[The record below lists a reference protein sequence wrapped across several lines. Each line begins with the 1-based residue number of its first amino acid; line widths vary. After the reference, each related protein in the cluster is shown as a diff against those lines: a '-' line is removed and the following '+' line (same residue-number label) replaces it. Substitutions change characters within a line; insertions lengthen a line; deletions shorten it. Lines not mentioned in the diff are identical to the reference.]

1 MSLITRGPDETR
13 EVAGALATVLE
24 PGDVVLLSGDLGA
37 GKTEFAKG
45 LAAGFGITETVV
57 SPTFTLAREYEGRRR
72 MLHVD
77 LYRVE
82 SVQEVMDLG
91 LEDLVVSDAGGE
103 DAVLVVEW
111 GELASST
118 FPIDH
123 LVVHLEPLDDDD
135 GARVL
140 TFTGH
145 GPRWCDLPTL
155 LGTLKGIV
163 PPSTCRKAGGGA

>member
-1 MSLITRGPDETR
+1 MSVVTRGPDETR
-13 EVAGALATVLE
+13 EVAGALAAVLE

-45 LAAGFGITETVV
+45 LAEGFGITETVV
-57 SPTFTLAREYEGRRR
+57 SPTFTLAREYAGRRR

-77 LYRVE
+77 LYRAE
-82 SVQEVMDLG
+82 SVQEVLDLG

-111 GELASST
+111 GELAPST
-118 FPIDH
+118 FPADH

-135 GARVL
+135 DGTHRRTARSPA
-140 TFTGH
+140 TDRDGR
-145 GPRWCDLPTL
+145 PAS
-155 LGTLKGIV
+155 
-163 PPSTCRKAGGGA
+163 PSFSAR